1 MTYLVYSSRY
11 DGDGDGDGDGDD
23 DDGLFM
29 DRSIRPL
36 KGNLWVIWK

>member
-11 DGDGDGDGDGDD
+11 DGDDGDGDG

-36 KGNLWVIWK
+36 KGNLWAFWK